1 MAGAGE
7 GAGQGWAMGVVGM
20 GDDDGLGLDDE
31 APSPVA
37 DLAAPLPA
45 TSKHM
50 ASAILAAASA
60 LDEERHVSHG

>member
-1 MAGAGE
+1 MG
-7 GAGQGWAMGVVGM
+7 MGVGVDD
-20 GDDDGLGLDDE
+20 GDDGMDDE

-60 LDEERHVSHG
+60 LDDDL